1 MDITQSSKETVKI
14 KAVLFKSKT
23 LADGSHPIMMRIT
36 KDGKS
41 SYKSTGYSSS
51 VKKWDS
57 KEHEPKTYHKNYEE
71 IVEKIAEMRLTL
83 LEEVRQL
90 NAINK
95 TVSSKSVVRSLSIEK
110 AKYSKFLELASTIIN
125 ELEQIDKI
133 GNANVYKYC
142 RTKVG
147 KFLNPKQKHS
157 DKTKKLVF
165 IKDIDFPLIDLKW
178 LRKFELYLINQGLKE
193 NARAQVFRTL
203 RAIYN
208 KAIDYR
214 IVKDADYPFKDFKWD
229 EFEVETIPD
238 FIPLEDFYRIEDY
251 SINPDSKLFDSR
263 NYFVFSFY
271 AGGLNFAD
279 IADLKWSDINGN
291 LLIIRR
297 RKTKRL
303 IRMAI
308 NEPMRNILDYY
319 EAFTKSKS
327 DNYVFPIF
335 NANVHE
341 TAKQRHDRF
350 KSHRADVINPS
361 LKEIASLVGLDRTI
375 TSKVARY
382 TMATGL
388 RESGI
393 DSMMISKAMGRKSD
407 RGLEV
412 YLGRTEKQTASIIE
426 AKLIRPNKKSDN

>member
-1 MDITQSSKETVKI
+1 MDISQSSKESVKI
-14 KAVLFKSKT
+14 KAVLFKSKV

-36 KDGKS
+36 KDRKL
-41 SYKSTGYSSS
+41 SYKATGYSSK
-51 VKKWDS
+51 VAKWDS
-57 KEHEPKTYHKNYEE
+57 KNHEPKKIHENCAE
-71 IVEKIAEMRLTL
+71 IIVKINEMRLIL
-83 LEEVRQL
+83 MDEVRQL
-90 NAINK
+90 NSINR
-95 TVSSKSVVRSLSIEK
+95 TVTSKSVLKSLSSEK
-110 AKYSKFLELASTIIN
+110 TRYSTFLELSSTIIN
-125 ELEQIDKI
+125 EFEQIDKI

-147 KFLNPKQKHS
+147 KFLNPKQKHI

-165 IKDIDFPLIDLKW
+165 INDIDFPSIDLQW
-178 LRKFELYLINQGLKE
+178 LRKFELYLIKQEIKE

-238 FIPLEDFYRIEDY
+238 FIPLEDFYKIEDY
-251 SINPDSKLFDSR
+251 ALTPDSKLFDSR
-263 NYFVFSFY
+263 NYFIFSFY
-271 AGGLNFAD
+271 SGGLNFID
-279 IADLKWSDINGN
+279 IADLRWSDIDGN

-303 IRMAI
+303 IKITI

-335 NANVHE
+335 NANIHE

-350 KSHRADVINPS
+350 KSHRSDVINPS
-361 LKEIASLVGLDRTI
+361 LKEIASLVGLDRSI

-426 AKLIRPNKKSDN
+426 SKLIRTNKKG

>member
-23 LADGSHPIMMRIT
+23 LADGSHPIMIRIT

-41 SYKSTGYSSS
+41 SYKSTGFSSS

-57 KEHEPKTYHKNYEE
+57 KNHEPKRDHKDYSD
-71 IVEKIAEMRLTL
+71 IVVKINAMKIVLTN
-83 LEEVRQL
+83 EVSQL
-90 NAINK
+90 NSVNK
-95 TVSSKSVVRSLSIEK
+95 TVSAKTVIKSLSQEK
-110 AKYSKFLELASTIIN
+110 AKYSTFLELSSTIIS
-125 ELEQIDKI
+125 EFEQVDKI

-147 KFLNPKQKHS
+147 KFLNPKQKHI

-165 IKDIDFPLIDLKW
+165 VTDVDFPSIDLRW
-178 LRKFELYLINQGLKE
+178 LRKFELYLVKQKLKE
-193 NARAQVFRTL
+193 NARSQVFRTL

-214 IVKDADYPFKDFKWD
+214 IVKEADYPFKDFKWD
-229 EFEVETIPD
+229 DFEIETIPD
-238 FIPLEDFYRIEDY
+238 FIPLEDFYKIEDY
-251 SINPDSKLFDSR
+251 TISPDSKFFDSK
-263 NYFVFSFY
+263 NYFIFSFY
-271 AGGLNFAD
+271 SGGLNFID
-279 IADLKWSDINGN
+279 IADLKWSDIDGT
-291 LLIIRR
+291 LLVIRR

-303 IRMAI
+303 IKITI
-308 NEPMRNILDYY
+308 NEPMREILSYY

-335 NANVHE
+335 NANIHQ

-350 KSHRADVINPS
+350 KSHRSDVINPS

-426 AKLIRPNKKSDN
+426 AKLIRTNKKR

>member
-1 MDITQSSKETVKI
+1 MDISQSSKETVKI
-14 KAVLFKSKT
+14 KAVLFKSKV

-36 KDGKS
+36 KDRKP
-41 SYKSTGYSSS
+41 SYKATGYSSK
-51 VKKWDS
+51 VAKWDS
-57 KEHEPKTYHKNYEE
+57 KNHEPKKIHENYAE
-71 IVEKIAEMRLTL
+71 IIVKINEMRLIL
-83 LEEVRQL
+83 MDEVRQL
-90 NAINK
+90 NSINR
-95 TVSSKSVVRSLSIEK
+95 TVTSKSVLKSLSSEK
-110 AKYSKFLELASTIIN
+110 TRYSTFLELSSTIIN
-125 ELEQIDKI
+125 EFEQIDKI

-147 KFLNPKQKHS
+147 KFLNPKQKHI

-165 IKDIDFPLIDLKW
+165 INDIDFPSIDLQW
-178 LRKFELYLINQGLKE
+178 LRKFELYLIKQEIKE

-238 FIPLEDFYRIEDY
+238 FIPLEDFYKIEDY
-251 SINPDSKLFDSR
+251 ALTPDSKLFDSR
-263 NYFVFSFY
+263 NYFIFSFY
-271 AGGLNFAD
+271 SGGLNFID
-279 IADLKWSDINGN
+279 IADLRWSDIDGN

-303 IRMAI
+303 IKITI

-319 EAFTKSKS
+319 EAFTKSS
-327 DNYVFPIF
+327 ADNYVFPIF
-335 NANVHE
+335 NSNIHE
-341 TAKQRHDRF
+341 TAQQKHDRF
-350 KSHRADVINPS
+350 KSHRSDVINPS
-361 LKEIASLVGLDRTI
+361 LKELSILVGLDRTI

-426 AKLIRPNKKSDN
+426 SKLIRTNKKG